1 MSQTQIIGIIVML
14 AVFAVM
20 MILAYCSN
28 NYSLNGIKNKT
39 VGNGQYGT
47 ARFATKAEV
56 KKTYTKVPFKPE
68 KWRKGESLPHG
79 SNGDVVQ
86 GTVVGCR
93 GSGKKTIALID
104 EGDVHTLM
112 IGAAG
117 VGKTA
122 YFLYPNIELA
132 CASGMSFLNTDTKG
146 DVARN
151 YGTIASKY
159 YGYNVS
165 VIDLRNP
172 TRSDENNMLHLV
184 NKYMDV
190 YLKDKNDLSAKAKAE
205 KYAKITAKTIISIG
219 GADSS
224 AMGQN
229 AFFYDAA
236 EGLLASLILLIAEF
250 GEKNERHIVSVFKLI
265 QDLLKPIE
273 SGGKQKPKNG
283 FKVLME
289 KLPDEHKAK
298 WLAGSALHSAD
309 QAMMSIMSTALSRLN
324 SFIDSE
330 MEQILCFGTAID
342 AERFCSEK
350 SAIFIILPEEDQSK
364 YFMVSLLIQQL
375 YREIL
380 VIADEN
386 GGKLKNRVMFYCDE
400 FGTFPKIEG
409 AEAMFSASRSRRIS
423 IVAIIQSFAQLDKN
437 YGREGQEIITDNT
450 QLTIFGG
457 FAPNSQ
463 SAETL
468 SKSLGEQTVLS
479 GSVSHGRDKSQSLQM
494 IGRPLMTTDELK
506 SMPKGQFIVMK
517 TGTHPMISPLK
528 LFFKWGI
535 SFEEPYSLEDKGSRT
550 VTYMKKET
558 LTRAAELKY
567 AKKKIEAPEDQA
579 VSYEDMLR
587 KKLPKTGGA

>member
-56 KKTYTKVPFKPE
+56 KKTYTKVPFEPE
-68 KWRKGESLPHG
+68 KWRKGESLPHS

-93 GSGKKTIALID
+93 TKGKKTVALVD
-104 EGDVHTLM
+104 EGDVHTMM

-273 SGGKQKPKNG
+273 
-283 FKVLME
+283 
-289 KLPDEHKAK
+289 
-298 WLAGSALHSAD
+298 
-309 QAMMSIMSTALSRLN
+309 
-324 SFIDSE
+324 
-330 MEQILCFGTAID
+330 
-342 AERFCSEK
+342 
-350 SAIFIILPEEDQSK
+350 
-364 YFMVSLLIQQL
+364 
-375 YREIL
+375 
-380 VIADEN
+380 
-386 GGKLKNRVMFYCDE
+386 
-400 FGTFPKIEG
+400 
-409 AEAMFSASRSRRIS
+409 
-423 IVAIIQSFAQLDKN
+423 
-437 YGREGQEIITDNT
+437 
-450 QLTIFGG
+450 
-457 FAPNSQ
+457 
-463 SAETL
+463 
-468 SKSLGEQTVLS
+468 
-479 GSVSHGRDKSQSLQM
+479 
-494 IGRPLMTTDELK
+494 
-506 SMPKGQFIVMK
+506 
-517 TGTHPMISPLK
+517 
-528 LFFKWGI
+528 
-535 SFEEPYSLEDKGSRT
+535 
-550 VTYMKKET
+550 
-558 LTRAAELKY
+558 RAAENK
-567 AKKKIEAPEDQA
+567 
-579 VSYEDMLR
+579 SR
-587 KKLPKTGGA
+587 KTASRY

>member
-1 MSQTQIIGIIVML
+1 MSQTQIMGIVVML
-14 AVFAVM
+14 AVFAVI

-39 VGNGQYGT
+39 VGNGQHGT
-47 ARFATKAEV
+47 ARWAAKSEI
-56 KKTYTKVPFKPE
+56 KSTYTQIPFDVE
-68 KWRKGESLPHG
+68 NWRKNINLP
-79 SNGDVVQ
+79 NIQ

-93 GSGKKTIALID
+93 TTGKKTVALVD
-104 EGDVHTLM
+104 EGDVHTMM

-122 YFLYPNIELA
+122 YFLYPNLEFA
-132 CASGMSFLNTDTKG
+132 CASGMSFLSTDTKG

-151 YGTIASKY
+151 YGTIAKKY

-184 NKYMDV
+184 NKYMDQ
-190 YLKDKNDLSAKAKAE
+190 YKSDKTDLSAKAKAE

-224 AMGQN
+224 SMGQN

-250 GEKNERHIVSVFKLI
+250 GGKNERHIVSVFKLI
-265 QDLLKPIE
+265 QDLLEPVE
-273 SGGKQKPKNG
+273 AAGKQKPKNG

-289 KLPDEHKAK
+289 MLPDDHKAK

-386 GGKLKNRVMFYCDE
+386 GGKLKNRVMFYADE

-463 SAETL
+463 SAEIL
-468 SKSLGEQTVLS
+468 SKALGEQTVLS
-479 GSVSHGRDKSQSLQM
+479 GSVSHGKDKSQSLQM
-494 IGRPLMTTDELK
+494 IGRPLMTVDELK

-517 TGTHPMISPLK
+517 TGSHPMISPLK

-535 SFEEPYSLEDKGSRT
+535 SFEEPYCLEDKGART
-550 VTYMKKET
+550 VTYMQKEA
-558 LTRAAELKY
+558 LMRKAELKY
-567 AKKKIEAPEDQA
+567 PIKKIEAPEDQT
-579 VSYEDMLR
+579 VSFESFEDMLR
-587 KKLPKTGGA
+587 KRLPKTGGA

>member
-1 MSQTQIIGIIVML
+1 MNQTQIIGIIVML

-151 YGTIASKY
+151 YGTIAQKY

>member
-1 MSQTQIIGIIVML
+1 MNQTQIIGIIVML

-190 YLKDKNDLSAKAKAE
+190 YLKDKKD
-205 KYAKITAKTIISIG
+205 
-219 GADSS
+219 
-224 AMGQN
+224 
-229 AFFYDAA
+229 
-236 EGLLASLILLIAEF
+236 
-250 GEKNERHIVSVFKLI
+250 
-265 QDLLKPIE
+265 
-273 SGGKQKPKNG
+273 
-283 FKVLME
+283 
-289 KLPDEHKAK
+289 
-298 WLAGSALHSAD
+298 
-309 QAMMSIMSTALSRLN
+309 
-324 SFIDSE
+324 
-330 MEQILCFGTAID
+330 
-342 AERFCSEK
+342 
-350 SAIFIILPEEDQSK
+350 
-364 YFMVSLLIQQL
+364 
-375 YREIL
+375 
-380 VIADEN
+380 
-386 GGKLKNRVMFYCDE
+386 
-400 FGTFPKIEG
+400 
-409 AEAMFSASRSRRIS
+409 
-423 IVAIIQSFAQLDKN
+423 
-437 YGREGQEIITDNT
+437 
-450 QLTIFGG
+450 
-457 FAPNSQ
+457 
-463 SAETL
+463 
-468 SKSLGEQTVLS
+468 
-479 GSVSHGRDKSQSLQM
+479 
-494 IGRPLMTTDELK
+494 
-506 SMPKGQFIVMK
+506 
-517 TGTHPMISPLK
+517 
-528 LFFKWGI
+528 
-535 SFEEPYSLEDKGSRT
+535 RT
-550 VTYMKKET
+550 C
-558 LTRAAELKY
+558 
-567 AKKKIEAPEDQA
+567 
-579 VSYEDMLR
+579 
-587 KKLPKTGGA
+587 

>member
-1 MSQTQIIGIIVML
+1 MSVIFVLL
-14 AVFAVM
+14 AVLV
-20 MILAYCSN
+20 YCSN
-28 NYSLNGIKNKT
+28 NYSLNGIKKKT
-39 VGNGQYGT
+39 VGQGQYGT
-47 ARFATKAEV
+47 ARFSTKAEI
-56 KKTYTKVPFKPE
+56 KKTYTKIPFDVE
-68 KWRKGESLPHG
+68 NWRKGKNLPK
-79 SNGDVVQ
+79 VQ

-93 GSGKKTIALID
+93 TEGKRTYALID

-112 IGAAG
+112 VGAAG

-122 YFLYPNIELA
+122 FFLYPNIEAA
-132 CASGMSFLNTDTKG
+132 CASGMSFLSTDLKG
-146 DVARN
+146 DVFRN
-151 YGTIASKY
+151 YGMIAKKY

-184 NKYMDV
+184 NKYMDI
-190 YLKDKNDLSAKAKAE
+190 YKSDKTNLQAKAKAE
-205 KYAKITAKTIISIG
+205 KYAKITAKTIINIG
-219 GADSS
+219 GGDYSS
-224 AMGQN
+224 MGQN
-229 AFFYDAA
+229 AFFYDAS

-250 GEKNERHIVSVFKLI
+250 GEKNERHIVSVFKMI
-265 QDLLKPIE
+265 QDLLTPIAE
-273 SGGKQKPKNG
+273 EKKAEKKGQAKPKNG
-283 FKVLME
+283 FKILME

-298 WLAGSALHSAD
+298 WLAGSALFAAD
-309 QAMMSIMSTALSRLN
+309 QAMMSIISTALSRLN

-330 MEQILCFGTAID
+330 LEQILCFGTAID
-342 AERFCSEK
+342 AEKFCNEK
-350 SAIFIILPEEDQSK
+350 SAIFIVLPEEDISK
-364 YFMVSLLIQQL
+364 YFMVSLIIQQL

-386 GGKLKNRVMFYCDE
+386 GGKLKNRVMFFCDE
-400 FGTFPKIEG
+400 FGSFPKIEG

-463 SAETL
+463 SAEVL
-468 SKSLGEQTVLS
+468 SKALGEQTVLS

-494 IGRPLMTTDELK
+494 IGRPLMTPDELK

-528 LFFKWGI
+528 LYFKWGI
-535 SFEEPYSLEDKGSRT
+535 EFEEPYILEDKGARK
-550 VTYMKKET
+550 VTYMSKDGLMREV
-558 LTRAAELKY
+558 EMKY
-567 AKKKIEAPEDQA
+567 PQKKKVLPVEFDVEFDEELPKR
-579 VSYEDMLR
+579 R
-587 KKLPKTGGA
+587 KPLKTGGV